1 MALPHAFASVPVS
14 VFLLLP
20 CGPHVVIQ
28 IGSAALIEAIA
39 TRSEWR
45 TEFAVEPR
53 RIYGSMQS
61 SAATSQF
68 TLARRMAWPAT
79 SVGSRCRIRG
89 LWTQRLKP
97 RGVCV
102 SGQARVDGKSSSRGT
117 RARPPCR

>member
-1 MALPHAFASVPVS
+1 MRGCSVGPLTAKLLRSRFVLALALPHAFASLAVS
-14 VFLLLP
+14 VLLLVP

-39 TRSEWR
+39 TRIKWR

-53 RIYGSMQS
+53 RFSGSMQS

-68 TLARRMAWPAT
+68 TLARRMAWPPA
-79 SVGSRCRIRG
+79 SVSNRCSIRG

-97 RGVCV
+97 
-102 SGQARVDGKSSSRGT
+102 
-117 RARPPCR
+117 